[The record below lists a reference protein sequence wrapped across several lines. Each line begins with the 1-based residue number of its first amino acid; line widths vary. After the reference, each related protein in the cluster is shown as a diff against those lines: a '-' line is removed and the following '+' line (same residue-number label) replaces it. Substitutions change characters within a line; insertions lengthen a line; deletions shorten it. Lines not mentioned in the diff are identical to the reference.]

1 MSGELQLR
9 VHVLDVWDEVR
20 LDLPAVTTISAL
32 KAEALGLANVP
43 DDPAEYLVKF
53 RGAELSDESRSL
65 ADAKVPN
72 DAGLIVMRRRR
83 VPVR

>member
-20 LDLPAVTTISAL
+20 LAFSPVTTISAL
-32 KAEALGLANVP
+32 KVAALGFANVT

-65 ADAKVPN
+65 ADEKVPN

-83 VPVR
+83 MPVR